1 MHSTDKQSSIV
12 VGKLF
17 EKLVALQSS
26 RKTYI
31 SNLIYKP
38 VQCRQPRLLNNPTL
52 IFKTNPYQIFEW
64 KGFTERSPT
73 STRFVRALW
82 YETLTYFKD
91 TKQ

>member
-12 VGKLF
+12 VGKPF

-38 VQCRQPRLLNNPTL
+38 VQYRRPRLLNNPTL
-52 IFKTNPYQIFEW
+52 IFKTNPYRIFEW

-73 STRFVRALW
+73 CTQTICARALVW
-82 YETLTYFKD
+82 NANIL
-91 TKQ
+91 